1 MRAAENR
8 RWILRS
14 ANDGITGTIDPA
26 GRLRGTLPL
35 YTEATSSTG
44 FTYIAEQTIYTQ
56 YGDWFPALCAL
67 ITVIAL
73 LIGRRRT

>member
-26 GRLRGTLPL
+26 GRVRGRLEP
-35 YTEATSSTG
+35 E
-44 FTYIAEQTIYTQ
+44 
-56 YGDWFPALCAL
+56 
-67 ITVIAL
+67 L
-73 LIGRRRT
+73 LD